1 MKIETA
7 SLEHGAPVRRIVFDD
22 SPATPGDKPAKALSP
37 YSPWAWAAAL
47 ARYAIGHEPQQP
59 ESTTQEIETR

>member
-7 SLEHGAPVRRIVFDD
+7 ALERGAPVRRIVFDD
-22 SPATPGDKPAKALSP
+22 SPAPAGDKTAKAPSP

-47 ARYAIGHEPQQP
+47 ARYAVGHEPQQP